1 MAERQIEHRKS
12 RAVIS
17 VRFPFVN
24 WRSRSVAK
32 LGYQWGMKCSVKVKH
47 QQKSYDL

>member
-17 VRFPFVN
+17 VRVPFVN

-32 LGYQWGMKCSVKVKH
+32 LGYQ
-47 QQKSYDL
+47 